1 MNVHTTTVY
10 GKEGEVVAGFYYYC
24 TILILVCPKT
34 VAAVWRTCAC
44 CVLVTWDEM
53 QVWERWVLNSDA
65 INLAMYILLLVLL
78 TCGDMAWV
86 YSSSILHVC
95 ECSGRCPIASDRVSQ
110 VRELFLYFWLLQRFL
125 SSSSFLPWK
134 PTIRLV
140 ISWLEKKK
148 TRRKGERERE
158 RESSCFELWWEVTRL
173 THRTDKSAP
182 SNSQPARPSLRAP
195 PVSATVQSPCPGP
208 SRIVCAPKPKTTL
221 GWLDRSG
228 RVGKLPR
235 EPLDRVF
242 RRSRPSIARALCSFR
257 RLTVAIRESYV
268 DVEEEEHI
276 DTCIFRDSYSRTSTE
291 YSTNFCSY
299 VHVGNTASY
308 TYTRTAAP
316 RQYVDVRS
324 AGPTGRRVCD
334 CGCFRLGAG
343 SSRQRQPIWFL
354 AVCTTG
360 GDDDSVDTTRA
371 CDRAPPSGAAGPPV
385 SASCCCE
392 RAYN

>member
-1 MNVHTTTVY
+1 MFRSVSHRVGSCFTGARAFSLFLATATLSLFFLFSTMKAYYTT
-10 GKEGEVVAGFYYYC
+10 
-24 TILILVCPKT
+24 
-34 VAAVWRTCAC
+34 
-44 CVLVTWDEM
+44 
-53 QVWERWVLNSDA
+53 SH
-65 INLAMYILLLVLL
+65 LL
-78 TCGDMAWV
+78 TW
-86 YSSSILHVC
+86 
-95 ECSGRCPIASDRVSQ
+95 
-110 VRELFLYFWLLQRFL
+110 
-125 SSSSFLPWK
+125 
-134 PTIRLV
+134 
-140 ISWLEKKK
+140 KKK
-148 TRRKGERERE
+148 NQKKRRERERE

-235 EPLDRVF
+235 EPLDRVV

-268 DVEEEEHI
+268 DVEEEHV

-299 VHVGNTASY
+299 VHVGDTASY

-324 AGPTGRRVCD
+324 AGPTGRHVCVWL
-334 CGCFRLGAG
+334 RLFPAG
-343 SSRQRQPIWFL
+343 GRKQQTAATDLVPRRLHNWRGRRQRGHDTRMWPRPTLW
-354 AVCTTG
+354 G
-360 GDDDSVDTTRA
+360 GGPTCQCLLLLRA
-371 CDRAPPSGAAGPPV
+371 RV
-385 SASCCCE
+385 
-392 RAYN
+392 